1 MRTQLS
7 TLAAG
12 ISGTTATPAGGI
24 RASHQTGIGAAA

>member
-12 ISGTTATPAGGI
+12 ISGTTATPAGDI
-24 RASHQTGIGAAA
+24 RAFHQTGIGAAA